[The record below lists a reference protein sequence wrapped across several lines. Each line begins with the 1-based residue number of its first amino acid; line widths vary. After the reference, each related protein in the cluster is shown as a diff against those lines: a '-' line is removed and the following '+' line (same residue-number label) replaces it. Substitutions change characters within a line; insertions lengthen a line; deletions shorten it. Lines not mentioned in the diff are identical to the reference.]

1 MSRVTV
7 SSVEIIDLVN
17 LADKLNS
24 LSVTTTRK
32 KRSNMKKAEAAGAFH

>member
-1 MSRVTV
+1 MSGVTV

-24 LSVTTTRK
+24 LSVTTNRK
-32 KRSNMKKAEAAGAFH
+32 KGSYMKAAGAFE